1 MALMLRQETEKL
13 RKMLLAQGAA
23 VEESVRMA
31 VLAVQHRDHDL
42 ARRVIDRDR
51 EIDETEVAVEE
62 EGIQTLALYQPV
74 AIDLRSIVMVLEVNN
89 DLERV
94 ADLAVNIADRA
105 LALALTEPIEIP
117 FNLVGMS
124 DKVQAMLSRS
134 LDALVHLNADLARQV
149 CASDD
154 EVDELN
160 RMAFDA
166 TQESIRRDPNNVAA
180 YISLLSVSR
189 NLERIADHA
198 TNIAQDV
205 IFLVEGRIIR
215 HRLPN

>member
-1 MALMLRQETEKL
+1 MPLMLRQETEKL
-13 RKMLLAQGAA
+13 RKMLLSQGAA
-23 VEESVRMA
+23 AEESVRMA
-31 VLAVQHRDHDL
+31 VLAVQHRDVEL
-42 ARRVIDRDR
+42 ARQVIDRDR
-51 EIDETEVAVEE
+51 EIDEAEVAVEE
-62 EGIQTLALYQPV
+62 EGIQILALYQPV

-105 LALALTEPIEIP
+105 LALAAVEPIEIP
-117 FNLVGMS
+117 FDLVGMS
-124 DKVQAMLSRS
+124 DKVQAMLSKS
-134 LDALVHLNADLARQV
+134 LDALVRLDADFARQV

-154 EVDELN
+154 EIDEFN
-160 RMAFDA
+160 RLAFDN
-166 TQESIRRDPNNVAA
+166 TQASIRQDPDNVGA

-198 TNIAQDV
+198 TNIAQDL

>member
-1 MALMLRQETEKL
+1 MPLMLRKETEKL
-13 RKMLLAQGAA
+13 RKMLLSQGAA

-31 VLAVQHRDHDL
+31 VLAVQRRDPEL
-42 ARRVIDRDR
+42 ARQVIDRDR
-51 EIDETEVAVEE
+51 EIDEAEVAVEE
-62 EGIQTLALYQPV
+62 EGIQILALYQPV

-105 LALALTEPIEIP
+105 LALAAVEPIEIP
-117 FNLVGMS
+117 FDLVAMS

-134 LDALVHLNADLARQV
+134 LDALVRLDADLARQV

-154 EVDELN
+154 EIDEFN
-160 RMAFDA
+160 RVAFDA
-166 TQESIRRDPNNVAA
+166 THASIRRDPDNVVA

-198 TNIAQDV
+198 TNIAQDL

-215 HRLPN
+215 HRSAQ